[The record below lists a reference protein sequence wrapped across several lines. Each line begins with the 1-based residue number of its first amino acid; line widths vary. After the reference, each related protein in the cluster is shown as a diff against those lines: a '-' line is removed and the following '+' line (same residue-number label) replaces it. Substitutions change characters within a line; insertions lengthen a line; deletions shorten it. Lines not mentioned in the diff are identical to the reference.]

1 MARRAAQDQQC
12 DGGVVRLDGYHGQ
25 HANTVDVLGARH
37 RVTLLVVEP
46 EASAE
51 TAHAAL
57 MAAGHRGNTDDVQ
70 TLLRSGPLPAEVPGG
85 RPSSQRRR
93 SRSSRYTNSTK
104 SFA

>member
-1 MARRAAQDQQC
+1 M
-12 DGGVVRLDGYHGQ
+12 VRLGGYHSQ
-25 HANTVDVLGARH
+25 RANTVDVLGAHH

-51 TAHAAL
+51 NAHAAL

-85 RPSSQRRR
+85 RPGE
-93 SRSSRYTNSTK
+93 STAAF
-104 SFA
+104 SLVPVHELHEVLRVAAR